1 MSVPPGRCKA
11 LVQQVLDLKGQ
22 ASVLEAARNIGI
34 MPLTTVVDTAIE
46 CKRLGYL
53 TISFDFTATVTE
65 KGREFLMPC

>member
-11 LVQQVLDLKGQ
+11 LVQQVIDLKGQ

-53 TISFDFTATVTE
+53 TISVDFIATVTE
-65 KGREFLMPC
+65 KGRESLMPC